1 MPGTGEICRRAVAFA
16 IHDAAQAP
24 GIDLAAKAVDDT
36 AGPAGL
42 PARPAV
48 LAAIVAATTA
58 RLVFAAGVGLEQDGA
73 HSAEM
78 ARHFAW
84 GYFDHPPLHYW
95 LAGLAEQLSYAP
107 FAIRLP
113 FILLGA
119 GSSWLLFQL
128 TSLAFGERAGLWAV
142 LGFSVCFNFTVLTP
156 VFVAPDGPL
165 VFFLLLAALLV
176 ARIVLPERP
185 PPRPNLLWT
194 GAGLAVGAALLS
206 KYSAVFFIGGVFLF
220 LVTARGQRKWLTT
233 PGPWL
238 GLAVATIIFLPV
250 INWNARHEWA
260 SFAFQ
265 AARGLPSA
273 RGGIGYFFD
282 NIGGQL
288 GYLFP
293 YFLPVLAIELIRA
306 MRAGP
311 GRLNTWL
318 FACLAALPIA
328 VFTSLNL
335 FQRGLPH
342 WSMPGWLFAFPLLGA
357 STAQLGSRG
366 IRAARWAI
374 GVSAAVIVALAGL
387 VVVHV
392 RTAILDEWA
401 ERWLPPRPNT
411 GNGLLWSFV
420 DWRDL
425 RKALDERG
433 YIEGDDRFFAS
444 LEWSVYSRMD
454 LAFGRDK
461 PVLCVCP
468 FPNEMRF
475 PNDPAGF
482 AGGTGLLVDL
492 PVNFEQNAAL
502 IARAFDR
509 RETLPPLRLIRDGT
523 VVLELRVERGF
534 GFRPAALRR
543 PSPANEQVGAR

>member
-1 MPGTGEICRRAVAFA
+1 LAATAVNDRAVGVDWPARRAVF
-16 IHDAAQAP
+16 
-24 GIDLAAKAVDDT
+24 V
-36 AGPAGL
+36 
-42 PARPAV
+42 
-48 LAAIVAATTA
+48 AIVAAA
-58 RLVFAAGVGLEQDGA
+58 AVRLFFAAGVGLEQDGA

-95 LAGLAEQLSYAP
+95 LAGLGEQLSYAP
-107 FAIRLP
+107 LAIRLP

-119 GSSWLLFQL
+119 GSTWLLFRL

-165 VFFLLLAALLV
+165 VFFLLLAALIV

-185 PPRPNLLWT
+185 PPRPNLLWAA
-194 GAGLAVGAALLS
+194 AGLAAGAALLS

-220 LVTARGQRKWLTT
+220 LVTAAGQRKWLAT

-238 GLAVATIIFLPV
+238 GLAVATIVFLPV
-250 INWNARHEWA
+250 ISWNAQHEWA

-265 AARGLPSA
+265 AARGMPSA

-293 YFLPVLAIELIRA
+293 YFLPVLAIELVRA
-306 MRAGP
+306 FGAGP
-311 GRLNTWL
+311 SRTHTWL
-318 FACLAALPIA
+318 FACLAALPIV

-357 STAQLGSRG
+357 STGQLGSRG
-366 IRAARWAI
+366 IVAARWTV

-392 RTAILDEWA
+392 RTGILDEWA

-425 RKALDERG
+425 RQALTERG
-433 YIEGDDRFFAS
+433 YISGDDRFFAS
-444 LEWSVYSRMD
+444 VEWPVYSRMD

-461 PVLCVCP
+461 PVLCVCG
-468 FPNEMRF
+468 FPNELRL
-475 PNDPAGF
+475 PSDPAGF
-482 AGGTGLLVDL
+482 AGGTGLIVDL
-492 PVNFEQNAAL
+492 PVDFERNAGL

-509 RETLPPLRLIRDGT
+509 REPLPPLQLIRDGM
-523 VVLELRVERGF
+523 VELELRVERGF

-543 PSPANEQVGAR
+543 PTPASVRSGER